1 MTGATPRLKDLIAR
15 VKTANNHPY
24 SLKTFSKLLG
34 DNACAVGHVTGVC
47 NNANCNFNHGGK
59 IPDGNASEVCKVL
72 DKAMEA
78 KPKDEV
84 P

>member
-24 SLKTFSKLLG
+24 SLKTFSKLIG

-47 NNANCNFNHGGK
+47 NNPNCGFKHSGK
-59 IPDGNASEVCKVL
+59 VPDTNASEVCKVL
-72 DKAMEA
+72 DQALAA
-78 KPKDEV
+78 KPKEEV